1 MHSDDKFLNR
11 FAASEKF
18 RVVRKLQ
25 ESHIFHLPSLWS
37 WHEWGFIFFKAS
49 RKHIWHNIDRWCL
62 DKKYYTGAKNS
73 LGGREVEEGEEVVG
87 KCQSEKVMN
96 KMFVARRGS
105 PLSRVNIWWMVFD
118 NSSRL
123 TSGDPLL
130 RPGTNKVSLH
140 IWLAELASPERPCW
154 LEEIERDII
163 WGIDCILMRERRVG
177 PVDIS
182 PALRRE
188 AKTIILRLERK
199 WGSDKSHKSCPVK
212 SHTELRVGWELI
224 GKKLL
229 IFCLFTLIL
238 HYWMYS
244 YTSALGAIS
253 DGRRLAAEGQQC
265 RLSRPGPDSVYSGE
279 EDRAAVTL
287 SSTTC

>member
-1 MHSDDKFLNR
+1 MLSKVSELDNIPSARCSYLKR
-11 FAASEKF
+11 RSGTQSWAASA
-18 RVVRKLQ
+18 
-25 ESHIFHLPSLWS
+25 H
-37 WHEWGFIFFKAS
+37 G
-49 RKHIWHNIDRWCL
+49 N
-62 DKKYYTGAKNS
+62 
-73 LGGREVEEGEEVVG
+73 EEV
-87 KCQSEKVMN
+87 
-96 KMFVARRGS
+96 
-105 PLSRVNIWWMVFD
+105 
-118 NSSRL
+118 
-123 TSGDPLL
+123 DP
-130 RPGTNKVSLH
+130 
-140 IWLAELASPERPCW
+140 E
-154 LEEIERDII
+154 
-163 WGIDCILMRERRVG
+163 
-177 PVDIS
+177 
-182 PALRRE
+182 E

-253 DGRRLAAEGQQC
+253 DGRRLAAEGQQD
-265 RLSRPGPDSVYSGE
+265 RRSRPGPDSVYSGE